1 MRRGLLC
8 SIFIEGAKQ
17 ASCLAWH
24 IRGYDDLAG
33 AGLSHPT
40 LAHATPARAAL
51 TGTLRQ
57 ELQSPLGTSR
67 VFLLHLLEKLS
78 EFLIAALLGI
88 ADILAVR
95 LTTLQGVIHNTY

>member
-1 MRRGLLC
+1 MRQGLLC
-8 SIFIEGAKQ
+8 SFYKNGAKQ
-17 ASCLAWH
+17 ASCLVWH
-24 IRGYDDLAG
+24 IREYDDLAG

-51 TGTLRQ
+51 TGTLHQ
-57 ELQSPLGTSR
+57 ELHSQLGTSR

-95 LTTLQGVIHNTY
+95 LTTL

>member
-1 MRRGLLC
+1 M
-8 SIFIEGAKQ
+8 A
-17 ASCLAWH
+17 
-24 IRGYDDLAG
+24 YDDLAD
-33 AGLSHPT
+33 AGLSHTT
-40 LAHATPARAAL
+40 LAHATPAGGAL

-57 ELQSPLGTSR
+57 QLHSPLGTVL

-88 ADILAVR
+88 ADILAIR